1 MFIVKYYWKLR
12 GYFLEED
19 VVSYAGVTREEMIV
33 SVTQNILEKEAKQYH
48 LEFLSIRKIN
58 DIHSESEEEM
68 GQKTWLEM

>member
-19 VVSYAGVTREEMIV
+19 IVTYTGVTRQEMIE
-33 SVTQNILEKEAKQYH
+33 SVTQNILEKEAKEYH

>member
-1 MFIVKYYWKLR
+1 MYIVKYYWKFR

-19 VVSYAGVTREEMIV
+19 VVTYVCVTRPVMIE
-33 SVTQNILEKEAKQYH
+33 SVTQYILEKEAKEYH